1 MHGVRVP
8 AFVPGGEFGVGV
20 EDELMLV
27 DDAGELL
34 GEHAVA
40 LVADLQRRHVGPG
53 EVVGEVYAD
62 QVEVTSPVCRG
73 GDDVLASL
81 TGLRSSL
88 VSGGARILSVG
99 VHPTAELGGAVT
111 TASSRYDRIVDEF
124 VGLLRTPTAAFQVH
138 VGLPDEEAVMRAYR
152 GLRQRLPLLRALAAG
167 SPFWHGRDSGLAS
180 SRSAVIRSYP
190 RHGVPPLLRTW
201 EEYVTRTEAVLAAA
215 EASDDTYVWW
225 DLRPRPLIGTLEVR
239 AMDAVASL
247 PLAAGLA
254 ALVQGIARRAVESPD
269 PLDLSDEVLAVND
282 DRVIRHGLDTRVV
295 DVDQELR
302 PVREMASRVVAETRE
317 VLRAD
322 GLDGPLDAVDRLLA
336 GEAEPARQRRLV
348 ATQGM
353 PALLADLAARTTD
366 PDPPTARRVAA
377 GVAGPLGLATRTTRF
392 R

>member
-1 MHGVRVP
+1 
-8 AFVPGGEFGVGV
+8 
-20 EDELMLV
+20 
-27 DDAGELL
+27 
-34 GEHAVA
+34 
-40 LVADLQRRHVGPG
+40 
-53 EVVGEVYAD
+53 
-62 QVEVTSPVCRG
+62 
-73 GDDVLASL
+73 
-81 TGLRSSL
+81 
-88 VSGGARILSVG
+88 
-99 VHPTAELGGAVT
+99 
-111 TASSRYDRIVDEF
+111 
-124 VGLLRTPTAAFQVH
+124 
-138 VGLPDEEAVMRAYR
+138 MRAYR

-366 PDPPTARRVAA
+366 PDPPTAHRVAA